1 MKKNV
6 NKFSRRAFI
15 CDTAKAIAVVSASG
29 LLTSYYSAAGE
40 ISVKSAMPLRKL
52 GKTGLKVTTLS
63 FGGGSQF
70 LRNAEGLWEKML
82 ETAIEQGINL
92 YDTAP
97 NYIASKMENIW
108 DGKSVDSSEERFGM
122 ILPKYRDRIILSTKL
137 DTRKP
142 EEAKAEFETSLKK
155 LKTDHVDILF
165 LHGIEK
171 EDKIADIENGVY
183 KSLIAFKE
191 SGTVKFIGFSSMGD
205 AEHAGNMLDKLDFDV
220 VLLAMNATQYGN
232 MAKYALPVAIRKNT
246 GVLAMKLMRDI
257 VGKEATPKELIS
269 YALTQE
275 GVATAII
282 GHTGMETLMENI
294 QLTRE
299 FHANGFIQADRRELE
314 ARLSHLAGPHALC
327 WAQPGYKDGGVTN
340 GSDFMSV
347 A

>member
-1 MKKNV
+1 MKKIINR
-6 NKFSRRAFI
+6 FSRRAFI
-15 CDTAKAIAVVSASG
+15 RDTAKAVAVVSASG
-29 LLTSYYSAAGE
+29 LLTSYSPSALETPG
-40 ISVKSAMPLRKL
+40 KFAMPRRKL
-52 GKTGLKVTTLS
+52 GKTGLDVTTLS

-70 LRNAEGLWEKML
+70 LKNADGLWEKML

-97 NYIASKMENIW
+97 NYVASKMYEIW
-108 DGKSVDSSEERFGM
+108 DGKSVDSSEERFGRV
-122 ILPKYRDRIILSTKL
+122 LPKYRNEIILSTKL

-142 EEAKAEFETSLKK
+142 EEAKAEFEASLKK
-155 LKTDHVDILF
+155 LKTDYVDILF

-171 EDKIADIENGVY
+171 EDNIADIENGVY
-183 KSLIAFKE
+183 KSLVSFKE
-191 SGTVKFIGFSSMGD
+191 SGAVKYIGFSSMGD

-257 VGKEATPKELIS
+257 VGKEATPKELLS

-282 GHTGMETLMENI
+282 GHTGMETLLENI

-299 FHANGFIQADRRELE
+299 FHASGLTQTDRKELE

-327 WAQPGYKDGGVTN
+327 WAQPGYRDGGVV
-340 GSDFMSV
+340 S
-347 A
+347 